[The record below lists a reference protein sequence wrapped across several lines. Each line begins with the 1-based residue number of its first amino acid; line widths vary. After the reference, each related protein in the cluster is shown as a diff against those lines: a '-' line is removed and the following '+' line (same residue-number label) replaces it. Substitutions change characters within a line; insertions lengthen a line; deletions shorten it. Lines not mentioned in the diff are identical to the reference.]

1 MMENE
6 MFELKDKVALIT
18 GASGGIGK
26 SIAKKLKQSGAKL
39 ILSGTR
45 KDVLNDLASEL
56 GNDTK
61 IITTDLDDKDDIVNL
76 ALQAEAIYGQIDI
89 LINNA
94 GITADNL
101 FLRMKDEEWDKTIN
115 INLSAPMRLT
125 KQIIKGMLKRRYGRI
140 IFISSIVGYTGNAG
154 QSNYSASKS
163 ALAGFAKSLALEVAS
178 RGITCN
184 LIAPGFI
191 STPMT
196 DKLSDDQKKNIV
208 QNIPVNRL
216 GKVDDISNGCVYLA
230 SEEAGFITGATLHIN
245 GGMSMI

>member
-1 MMENE
+1 
-6 MFELKDKVALIT
+6 MFELSDKVALIT
-18 GASGGIGK
+18 GASGGIGM
-26 SIAKKLKQSGAKL
+26 SIVKKMKQCGAKL
-39 ILSGTR
+39 IISGTR
-45 KDVLNDLASEL
+45 QNVLNDLASEL
-56 GNDTK
+56 GNDVKT
-61 IITTDLDDKDDIVNL
+61 IITDLNNKDDVLNL
-76 ALQAEAIYGQIDI
+76 AKKAEASYGHIDI

-101 FLRMKDEEWDKTIN
+101 FLRMKDDEWDQVIN
-115 INLSAPMRLT
+115 VNLSAPMRLT
-125 KQIIKGMLKRRYGRI
+125 RQVIKGMLKRRYGRV
-140 IFISSIVGYTGNAG
+140 IFISSVVGYSGNAG
-154 QSNYSASKS
+154 QSNYAASKS
-163 ALAGFAKSLALEVAS
+163 ALVGFTKSIALEVAS

-208 QNIPVNRL
+208 ENIPVNRL

-230 SEEAGFITGATLHIN
+230 SDEAGFITGTTLHIN

>member
-1 MMENE
+1 
-6 MFELKDKVALIT
+6 MFNLDGKVALIT
-18 GASGGIGK
+18 GATGGIGM
-26 SIAKKLKQSGAKL
+26 SIAKQMKSSGAKL

-45 KDVLNDLASEL
+45 QEVLSKLKLEL
-56 GNDTK
+56 GDEVKT
-61 IITTDLDDKDDIVNL
+61 IVTDLGDKNDVMAL
-76 ALQAEAIYGQIDI
+76 ANEAEETFGSIDI

-94 GITADNL
+94 GITADGL
-101 FLRMKDEEWDKTIN
+101 LLRMKDEDWDKVID
-115 INLSAPMRLT
+115 INLSSSMRLT
-125 KQIIKGMLKRRYGRI
+125 RQIIRGMIKRKYGRI

-163 ALAGFAKSLALEVAS
+163 ALSGLTKSIAAEVAG

-196 DKLSDDQKKNIV
+196 DKLSEDQKNNIIKNIP
-208 QNIPVNRL
+208 IDRL
-216 GKVDDISNGCVYLA
+216 GKPSDISSGCLYLSSNEA
-230 SEEAGFITGATLHIN
+230 SFVTGTTLHIN

>member
-1 MMENE
+1 
-6 MFELKDKVALIT
+6 MFELSDKVALIT
-18 GASGGIGK
+18 GASGGIGM
-26 SIAKKLKQSGAKL
+26 SIVKKMKQCGAKL
-39 ILSGTR
+39 IISGTR
-45 KDVLNDLASEL
+45 QNVLNDLATEL
-56 GNDTK
+56 GNDVKT
-61 IITTDLDDKDDIVNL
+61 IITDLNNKDDVLNL
-76 ALQAEAIYGQIDI
+76 AKKAEASFGHIDI

-101 FLRMKDEEWDKTIN
+101 FLRMKDDEWDQVIN
-115 INLSAPMRLT
+115 VNLSAPMRLT
-125 KQIIKGMLKRRYGRI
+125 RQVIKGMLKRRYGRV
-140 IFISSIVGYTGNAG
+140 IFISSVVGYSGNAG
-154 QSNYSASKS
+154 QSNYAASKS
-163 ALAGFAKSLALEVAS
+163 ALVGFTKSIALEVAS

-208 QNIPVNRL
+208 ENIPVNRL

-230 SEEAGFITGATLHIN
+230 SDEAGFITGTTLHIN

>member
-1 MMENE
+1 
-6 MFELKDKVALIT
+6 MFDLNGKVVLLT
-18 GASGGIGK
+18 GASGGIGN
-26 SIAKKLKQSGAKL
+26 SIAKKMKKQGAKL

-45 KDVLNDLASEL
+45 QNILESLSLEL

-61 IITTDLDDKDDIVNL
+61 TIVTDLSSKEGILKL
-76 ALQAEAIYGQIDI
+76 AQEAEACFGQIDV

-101 FLRMKDEEWDKTIN
+101 FLRMKDEDWDNVIN
-115 INLSAPMRLT
+115 INLSASMRLT
-125 KQIIKGMLKRRYGRI
+125 RQIIKGMLKRKFGRI
-140 IFISSIVGYTGNAG
+140 IFISSIVGYTGNPG
-154 QSNYSASKS
+154 QTNYSASKS
-163 ALAGFAKSLALEVAS
+163 ALVGLTKSIALEVAA

-196 DKLSDDQKKNIV
+196 DKLSDEQKNRIIV
-208 QNIPVNRL
+208 NIPVNRL
-216 GKVDDISNGCVYLA
+216 GRVEDISNGCVFLSSDEA
-230 SEEAGFITGATLHIN
+230 SFITGTTLHIN

>member
-1 MMENE
+1 
-6 MFELKDKVALIT
+6 MFELSDKVALIT
-18 GASGGIGK
+18 GASGGIGM
-26 SIAKKLKQSGAKL
+26 SIVKKMKQCGAKL
-39 ILSGTR
+39 IISGTR
-45 KDVLNDLASEL
+45 QNVLNDLASEL
-56 GNDTK
+56 GNDDKT
-61 IITTDLDDKDDIVNL
+61 IITDLNNKDDVLNL
-76 ALQAEAIYGQIDI
+76 AKEAEASFGHIDI

-101 FLRMKDEEWDKTIN
+101 FLRMKDDEWDQVIN
-115 INLSAPMRLT
+115 VNLSAPMRLT
-125 KQIIKGMLKRRYGRI
+125 RQVIKGMLKRRYGRV
-140 IFISSIVGYTGNAG
+140 IFISSVVGYSGNAG
-154 QSNYSASKS
+154 QSNYAASKS
-163 ALAGFAKSLALEVAS
+163 ALVGFTKSIALEVAS

-208 QNIPVNRL
+208 ENIPVNRL

-230 SEEAGFITGATLHIN
+230 SDEAGFITGTTLHIN

>member
-1 MMENE
+1 
-6 MFELKDKVALIT
+6 MFELSDKVVLIT
-18 GASGGIGK
+18 GASGGIGM
-26 SIAKKLKQSGAKL
+26 SIVKKMKQCGAKL
-39 ILSGTR
+39 IISGTR
-45 KDVLNDLASEL
+45 QNVLNDLASEL
-56 GNDTK
+56 GNDVKT
-61 IITTDLDDKDDIVNL
+61 IITDLNNKDDILNL
-76 ALQAEAIYGQIDI
+76 AKKAEASFGHIDI

-101 FLRMKDEEWDKTIN
+101 FLRMKDDEWDQVIN
-115 INLSAPMRLT
+115 VNLSAPMRLT
-125 KQIIKGMLKRRYGRI
+125 RQVIKGMLKRRYGRV
-140 IFISSIVGYTGNAG
+140 IFISSVVGYSGNAG
-154 QSNYSASKS
+154 QSNYAASKS
-163 ALAGFAKSLALEVAS
+163 ALVGFTKSIALEVAS

-208 QNIPVNRL
+208 ENIPVNRL

-230 SEEAGFITGATLHIN
+230 SDEAGFITGTTLHIN

>member
-1 MMENE
+1 
-6 MFELKDKVALIT
+6 MFELSDKVALIT
-18 GASGGIGK
+18 GASGGIGM
-26 SIAKKLKQSGAKL
+26 SIVKKMKQCGAKL
-39 ILSGTR
+39 IISGTR
-45 KDVLNDLASEL
+45 QNVLNDLASEL
-56 GNDTK
+56 GNDVKT
-61 IITTDLDDKDDIVNL
+61 IITDLNNKDDILNL
-76 ALQAEAIYGQIDI
+76 AKEAEASFGHIDI

-101 FLRMKDEEWDKTIN
+101 FLRMKDDEWDQVIN
-115 INLSAPMRLT
+115 VNLSAPMRLT
-125 KQIIKGMLKRRYGRI
+125 RQVIKGMLKRRYGRV
-140 IFISSIVGYTGNAG
+140 IFISSVVGYSGNAG
-154 QSNYSASKS
+154 QSNYAASKS
-163 ALAGFAKSLALEVAS
+163 ALVGFTKSIALEVAS

-208 QNIPVNRL
+208 ENIPVNRL

-230 SEEAGFITGATLHIN
+230 SDEAGFITGTTLHIN

>member
-1 MMENE
+1 
-6 MFELKDKVALIT
+6 MFELSDKVALIT
-18 GASGGIGK
+18 GASGGIGM
-26 SIAKKLKQSGAKL
+26 SIVKKMKQCGAKL
-39 ILSGTR
+39 IISGTR
-45 KDVLNDLASEL
+45 QNVLNDLASEL
-56 GNDTK
+56 GNNVKT
-61 IITTDLDDKDDIVNL
+61 IITDLNNKDDVLNL
-76 ALQAEAIYGQIDI
+76 AKKAEASFGHIDI

-101 FLRMKDEEWDKTIN
+101 FLRMKDDEWDQVIN
-115 INLSAPMRLT
+115 VNLSAPMRLT
-125 KQIIKGMLKRRYGRI
+125 RQVIKGMLKRRYGRV
-140 IFISSIVGYTGNAG
+140 IFISSVVGYSGNAG
-154 QSNYSASKS
+154 QSNYAASKS
-163 ALAGFAKSLALEVAS
+163 ALVGFTKSIALEVAS

-208 QNIPVNRL
+208 ENIPVNRL

-230 SEEAGFITGATLHIN
+230 SDEAGFITGTTLHIN

>member
-1 MMENE
+1 
-6 MFELKDKVALIT
+6 MFELSDKVALIT
-18 GASGGIGK
+18 GASGGIGM
-26 SIAKKLKQSGAKL
+26 SIVKKMKQCGAKL
-39 ILSGTR
+39 IISGTR
-45 KDVLNDLASEL
+45 QNVLNDLASEL
-56 GNDTK
+56 GNDVKT
-61 IITTDLDDKDDIVNL
+61 IITDLNNKDDVLNL
-76 ALQAEAIYGQIDI
+76 AKEAEASFGHIDI

-101 FLRMKDEEWDKTIN
+101 FLRMKDDEWDQVIN
-115 INLSAPMRLT
+115 VNLSAPMRLT
-125 KQIIKGMLKRRYGRI
+125 RQVIKGMLKRRYGRV
-140 IFISSIVGYTGNAG
+140 IFISSVVGYSGNAG
-154 QSNYSASKS
+154 QSNYAASKS
-163 ALAGFAKSLALEVAS
+163 ALVGFTKSIALEVAS

-208 QNIPVNRL
+208 ENIPVNRL

-230 SEEAGFITGATLHIN
+230 SDEASFITGTTLHIN